1 MRGLIPIVFCSLAL
15 PALAKAP
22 DTSPRPEARS
32 VSAQS
37 VPAQIRPKARPT
49 QSSDVDTEAL
59 AEAIAATRLR
69 PQMRPVSEQAL
80 AESRAAT
87 LAFAGPDVS
96 IRPGLRPDTVVEQAL
111 AKRRARRKGAICGD
125 VEIQGELVGAV
136 PGRIQACGIKDAV
149 RVRAVSGVTL
159 SQQSLMN
166 CQTAEAL
173 NKWVKKGVIPAFGK
187 RNPVVSLKVAA
198 HYSCRTRN
206 NLPGARISEHGKGNA
221 IDISGFILE
230 NGEVKTVL
238 NDWSRRGP
246 LGKAHR
252 AACGPFST
260 VLGPNSDRFHRDHF
274 HLDTAR
280 HRGGPYCR

>member
-166 CQTAEAL
+166 CQTAEAEGDQEEGVPDEEEEEGFQDL
-173 NKWVKKGVIPAFGK
+173 EKG
-187 RNPVVSLKVAA
+187 
-198 HYSCRTRN
+198 
-206 NLPGARISEHGKGNA
+206 E
-221 IDISGFILE
+221 E
-230 NGEVKTVL
+230 
-238 NDWSRRGP
+238 
-246 LGKAHR
+246 
-252 AACGPFST
+252 
-260 VLGPNSDRFHRDHF
+260 
-274 HLDTAR
+274 
-280 HRGGPYCR
+280 